1 MPLQRDPISVLLDTD
16 ARNLLVRAYHSPG
29 QWQSTRLTPPGPGAR
44 AVAAAHGISLTAP
57 DNPSVPGG
65 NGLNARSRWGR
76 AFVRALFYQHKWWSD
91 GALGFRERKRTT
103 ARHAG
108 AIEVAV
114 GRWRPRTGRIPAG
127 RNVQVIY
134 RPGARAANR
143 AARAEAPRNRI
154 YDDQGQPGARWSSPD
169 RRDW

>member
-1 MPLQRDPISVLLDTD
+1 MPYQRDPVSQLWDDAARQLL
-16 ARNLLVRAYHSPG
+16 ARAYARPG
-29 QWQSTRLTPPGPGAR
+29 QWQSTRMTAPTAR
-44 AVAAAHGISLTAP
+44 HIAQAAAWGIDLTAP
-57 DNPSVPGG
+57 DRPSSVGG
-65 NGLNARSRWGR
+65 NGLNARTRWGR

-91 GALGFRERKRTT
+91 GGLGFRERKRTES
-103 ARHAG
+103 RHAG

-127 RNVQVIY
+127 RTVQVVY
-134 RPGARAANR
+134 HPGARAANR

-154 YDDQGQPGARWSSPD
+154 YDDRGQPGARWSDPE